1 MGFVIDGIPK
11 WSELDS
17 ELGYVLKIINTHSSA
32 MYLSDKIYQLF
43 FVNKDKISRRQ
54 SSCPHIKY
62 FKPEAQ
68 TTRYD

>member
-32 MYLSDKIYQLF
+32 MYLSDLRQ
-43 FVNKDKISRRQ
+43 DISIILR
-54 SSCPHIKY
+54 K
-62 FKPEAQ
+62 
-68 TTRYD
+68 